1 MKKIAALL
9 IFVFAFLQAGP
20 ILSAIFADTCYVLVI
35 DEEKGEHKT
44 KIEKKHTKDFL
55 ATSLLS
61 SECTNLSNTAF
72 QVAEKIQLS
81 PSLEKLTPPPNFC

>member
-1 MKKIAALL
+1 MKKIAAIL
-9 IFVFAFLQAGP
+9 IFVFALLQAGP
-20 ILSAIFADTCYVLVI
+20 LMSAFFSDTCYVLVI

-61 SECTNLSNTAF
+61 AEYTNLSNTAF
-72 QVAEKIQLS
+72 QVAEKIRLF
-81 PSLEKLTPPPNFC
+81 PCLEKLTPPPNVC